1 LSGRQG
7 IRCNIELASRDA
19 EKDKP
24 RHMAKVSAIILIY
37 DIRGFTAASKKLA
50 TGDLGKF
57 ATAAHRAILELFA
70 PQPPTFVKNLGDGHL
85 LIWET
90 DEQPDPKLVEFIVAT
105 ANRSRAVFPAFVAGH
120 LQEPGNTGQKLPT
133 QVGIGVVVGEVSK
146 SDDYY
151 GTAVN
156 LAARLQN
163 MSRPE
168 GLAMDQKTFTMAGK
182 REELIK
188 RGFRKARVGLKGLGT
203 TTVWVDRPF
212 SWARL
217 GRSLVP
223 YAIAILAPFIYILLA
238 DAILGLPGGDV
249 IRNFL
254 DRHEVFLLRKPHLD
268 AEIRAVAD
276 SDRREIAKVLL
287 AARIDHGLIA
297 PNLRDSKAM
306 GSDMWGTSQ
315 AVTGLLKAPH
325 LDLATRRQL
334 LDVFDYAF
342 TPEMYIEGYGW
353 LAHADVNFTE
363 AEPTLWTIAALACAL
378 GTPGLIEGDRRAT
391 FDQHLTKAQSAAMR
405 YRPRETGAWNI
416 FPNQKNLDYYSPY
429 STTLALLALL
439 EVRAAGLPWQGSV
452 EKRDS
457 LLAST
462 AQFLIGQFEE
472 KEGLRG
478 WRRTAQ
484 RGDPISEGLTFQI
497 YAELLRAEV
506 EAGIALPQPI
516 LEEIPGHLARLH
528 GRTKD
533 ASYDMGEYSV
543 KYTSHEQPPR
553 EASGI
558 EGINFLWHPWAIEA
572 AMRWLQRSA
581 KHPVPNDQIVR
592 VRRALGWLVV
602 DMSDDKRKAATEGMS
617 FVAGET
623 LYGLSTIPVNP

>member
-1 LSGRQG
+1 
-7 IRCNIELASRDA
+7 
-19 EKDKP
+19 
-24 RHMAKVSAIILIY
+24 MAKVSAVILIY
-37 DIRGFTAASKKLA
+37 DIRGFTAASKKLP

-90 DEQPDPKLVEFIVAT
+90 EEQPDPKLIEFVVAT

-120 LQEPGNTGQKLPT
+120 LQEPENAGQKLPT

-168 GLAMDQKTFTMAGK
+168 GLAMDQKTFAMAGK

-223 YAIAILAPFIYILLA
+223 YAIAILTPLIYILLA
-238 DAILGLPGGDV
+238 DANLGLPGGDA
-249 IRNFL
+249 IRTWL
-254 DRHEVFLLRKPHLD
+254 DSHEVSQLRKPRLD
-268 AEIRAVAD
+268 SEIRAVAD
-276 SDRREIAKVLL
+276 QDRREIAKALL
-287 AARIDHGLIA
+287 AARLDPHGLIA
-297 PNLRDSKAM
+297 PNLRDSKAL

-315 AVTGLLKAPH
+315 AITGLLKAPH
-325 LDLATRRQL
+325 LDLATRRKL
-334 LDVFDYAF
+334 IDVLDYAF
-342 TPEMYIEGYGW
+342 TPKMVIEGYGW
-353 LAHADVNFTE
+353 LAHADANFTE
-363 AEPTLWTIAALACAL
+363 AEPALWTIAALSCAL
-378 GTPGLIEGDRRAT
+378 GTPGLLEGERRAT
-391 FDQHLTKAQSAAMR
+391 FEQYLEKAQSAAMR

-429 STTLALLALL
+429 STTLAFLALL

-452 EKRDS
+452 EKRD
-457 LLAST
+457 LLLTSA
-462 AQFLIGQFEE
+462 AQFLIEHFEE

-478 WRRTAQ
+478 WRRTAE

-497 YAELLRAEV
+497 YAELLRAEA
-506 EAGIALPQPI
+506 EAGIALPSSI
-516 LEEIPGHLARLH
+516 LEEIPRHLARLH

-533 ASYDMGEYSV
+533 ASYDMGEYTV
-543 KYTSHEQPPR
+543 RFTSHEQPPR
-553 EASGI
+553 EENGN

-572 AMRWLQRSA
+572 AIRWLHRTAQ
-581 KHPVPNDQIVR
+581 HPVPNEQIVR

-623 LYGLSTIPVNP
+623 LYGLSTIPLQ